1 MTVLAGA
8 FLAGALPTIVSF
20 RGWIAERVLPLRRD
34 NGVQRRAVGR
44 VSLIGA
50 GPGAADLITVRGLRR
65 LQEADVV
72 FFDRLADPSL
82 PGLARPGARCVNVG
96 KAPGHHPVPQ
106 QRINEL
112 LVEAAMTGQ
121 RVVRLKCGDP
131 GVFGR
136 GAEEAHAC
144 AAAGIEVEIIPGV
157 TAASGA
163 AAAAGGFLTERGC
176 TDRVILVTGH
186 VRAGPR
192 TDWTGMS
199 MPGTTLV
206 IYMGLA
212 GIDRTAEALMEAGW
226 PGTALVEIVCNAQ
239 AANQSVMCTTL
250 AGLPGLR
257 APRPA
262 DGPATVLIRWPA
274 DQAGGAGCDGQA
286 APVNRAG
293 LARGCNS

>member
-8 FLAGALPTIVSF
+8 FPTIVSLSN
-20 RGWIAERVLPLRRD
+20 WIAYRMVSSRRVF
-34 NGVQRRAVGR
+34 GVQRRAVGR

-50 GPGAADLITVRGLRR
+50 GPGAADLITLRGMRR

-72 FFDRLADPSL
+72 YFDRLADPAL
-82 PGLARPGARCVNVG
+82 PDLARPGARRVNVG

-106 QRINEL
+106 ERINQL
-112 LVEAAMTGQ
+112 LVESALAGQ
-121 RVVRLKCGDP
+121 NVVRLKCGDP

-136 GAEEAHAC
+136 GAEEACAC
-144 AAAGIEVEIIPGV
+144 AAAGLEVEIIPGV

-186 VRAGPR
+186 VQSGPR

-199 MPGTTLV
+199 LPGTTLV

-212 GIDRTAEALMEAGW
+212 GLNQTAEGLMEAGW
-226 PGTALVEIVCNAQ
+226 PSAALVEIVCNAQ
-239 AANQSVMCTTL
+239 ATNQSVLNTTL
-250 AGLPGLR
+250 ARLPDLR
-257 APRPA
+257 APRAA
-262 DGPATVLIRWPA
+262 DGPVTVLIRWPSGMA
-274 DQAGGAGCDGQA
+274 KSAGCDGR
-286 APVNRAG
+286 APPAFVPPNKETSDLTAS
-293 LARGCNS
+293 L